1 MPAIKEVSIERV
13 AEAGSRLV
21 RQPALDRL
29 VVEAPLAVAARGQ
42 RVLTIMRTPG
52 HDLELVTGL
61 LHAEALPPAT
71 VSRSSDPASDGAERA
86 ELDDDLDDDLVHVDL
101 DPALFAPRALASAAA
116 CGVCGRQTIAD
127 LERTSASV
135 SGDFT
140 VSAEILR
147 HLPATLR
154 RTQQLFDD
162 TGGLHAAALATGH
175 GELLVVREDVGRHNA
190 VDKVV
195 GWALG
200 ARAGSPS
207 SRRPPAPAS
216 PPGPGATATAL
227 SSPASAASAA
237 APAVLP
243 PPGQLILVVSGRL
256 GYEIVQKAVRFGT
269 PVVAAVSAPSS
280 LAVELAERFGVA
292 LCGFV
297 RGERFNIYSHGWRVV

>member
-13 AEAGSRLV
+13 AEAGGQLV
-21 RQPALDRL
+21 RQAALDRL

-71 VSRSSDPASDGAERA
+71 VSRSSEPARA
-86 ELDDDLDDDLVHVDL
+86 DALDDVLDDALDDLVDVDL
-101 DPALFAPRALASAAA
+101 DPALFAPRALASVAA

-162 TGGLHAAALATGH
+162 TGGLHAAALATAS

-190 VDKVV
+190 VDKVI

-200 ARAGSPS
+200 G
-207 SRRPPAPAS
+207 
-216 PPGPGATATAL
+216 GL
-227 SSPASAASAA
+227 A
-237 APAVLP
+237 APAAPAAPGGPAGPLP
-243 PPGQLILVVSGRL
+243 APGQLILVVSGRL

>member
-13 AEAGSRLV
+13 AEAGGQLV
-21 RQPALDRL
+21 RQAALDRL

-71 VSRSSDPASDGAERA
+71 VSRSSAPAG
-86 ELDDDLDDDLVHVDL
+86 DDDAADLDDDLVDVDL
-101 DPALFAPRALASAAA
+101 DPALFAPRALASVAA

-140 VSAEILR
+140 VSAEVLR

-162 TGGLHAAALATGH
+162 TGGLHAAALATAS

-190 VDKVV
+190 VDKVI

-200 ARAGSPS
+200 GGLAGS
-207 SRRPPAPAS
+207 
-216 PPGPGATATAL
+216 
-227 SSPASAASAA
+227 A
-237 APAVLP
+237 APAGPLAAP
-243 PPGQLILVVSGRL
+243 SQLILVVSGRL

-297 RGERFNIYSHGWRVV
+297 RGARFNIYSHGWRVA